1 MAEQDWETIKRAVED
16 LNSGNSETALAL
28 CTDGIV
34 MHLGQSDSRPV
45 GVAYHGRDSIRE
57 LWHET
62 VDSIGEQFELKP
74 LRLLSDGRHLVLFVE
89 AVLGAGLDRR
99 TQRVVVTG
107 TAGPDALWSELWA
120 EFEDRPLSE
129 LEISGG

>member
-16 LNSGNSETALAL
+16 LNSGNTETALAL

-34 MHLGQSDSRPV
+34 MHLGLSNSRPV

-62 VDSIGEQFELKP
+62 FDSIGEQFELKP

-89 AVLGAGLDRR
+89 AVLGAGPDRR
-99 TQRVVVTG
+99 TQRVLVTG

-120 EFEDRPLSE
+120 EFDDQPLTE
-129 LEISGG
+129 AFRG

>member
-16 LNSGNSETALAL
+16 LNSGNTETALAL

-45 GVAYHGRDSIRE
+45 GVDYRGWDSIRE
-57 LWHET
+57 LWHDT
-62 VDSIGEQFELKP
+62 VDSIGEPFEVKP

-89 AVLGAGLDRR
+89 AVLGTGPERR
-99 TQRVVVTG
+99 TKRVVVTG
-107 TAGPDALWSELWA
+107 AAGPDEPWSELWA
-120 EFEDRPLSE
+120 EFDDQPLSE
-129 LEISGG
+129 AFRG